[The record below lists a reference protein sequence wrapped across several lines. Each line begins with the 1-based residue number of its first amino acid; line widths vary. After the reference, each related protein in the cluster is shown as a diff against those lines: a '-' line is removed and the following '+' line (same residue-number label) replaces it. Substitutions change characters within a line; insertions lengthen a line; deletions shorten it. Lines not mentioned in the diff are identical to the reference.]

1 MFQRFWILTILL
13 AATLFGQS
21 ELATLTGTVTD
32 ASGAVI
38 RDVQLTVTNAGTG
51 AVNTASTGE
60 GGRYFFA
67 NLRPGVYNI
76 SATMKGFKKFVNE
89 GVTLQVAQAARL
101 DIALQVGDTAEVLTV
116 TGEAPLLEAENAS
129 RGAVIEQR
137 KIVELPLNG
146 RDYNQLATLSPGV
159 LPSTPRLQSI
169 GFKGAFNVNGNRAFH
184 NAFLLDGVDNLSYSN
199 SFRGNNMQVVQPSVD
214 ALQEFRIQTNAY
226 SAEYGRSAGALVNAV
241 IKSGTNQLH
250 GTAYHFFRNR
260 ELDASN
266 FFANKSGAAKPF
278 RLRNQFG
285 ATAGAPIIKN
295 KLFVFGDY
303 EGLRD
308 RAGTVRFT
316 SVPQTPWTQGRFTIP
331 ISNPF
336 NPNDAGTDFRI
347 PATPDCNNGQG
358 FCWQIPANRI
368 DPVGRRV
375 LAVAPAPNTGTPGQ
389 VDNNFVNVPVDRQRT
404 DQYDIRVDNNI
415 TEKLNW
421 FARYSFSDTSLF
433 RPAPRPGLAEGS
445 FNDTFGTADWR
456 SQAVAFGTTWVAR
469 PTIVNDFR
477 FGFAMGDFF
486 QLPPNFGSG
495 CPEALIGLKNS
506 VTDEAICGGL
516 PVFNFPGGIQRRLGR
531 TTSVPQFQTPRS
543 YDFRDSVSLNRGNHA
558 IKAGFEYLRVGTG
571 IRDVGSLL
579 GNFDLS
585 GRFTNQ
591 NGQWQGAIAD
601 LLLGFPTRYQ
611 QDSNTVFN
619 MYQRM
624 YFGYVQDDWKIRR
637 NLTLNL
643 GVRYEFATPPIE
655 EDRQAANFDF
665 RTNSFVTAKDGSL
678 FERTLIRP
686 DRNNWA
692 PRLGLAWTVTPKT
705 VVRAGYGMFYN
716 HTNRQGREGL
726 LGFNPP
732 FIILADANLTG
743 ANRLLATNAF
753 MKLDTGVP
761 PGFVDINRVNLQ
773 TVARRGQDSGQRT
786 TYVQQWNLSIQREIL
801 RDAVFEVGYIGN
813 KGTKLAAFRNLNP
826 ATLTFNAQGAPVT
839 GPRVFA
845 GNGLLGDIQFLENL
859 GVSNYHSLQLRF
871 EKRFSAGWL
880 LLSSYTWGKALTNSV
895 DHLSTSGAGNGVDVG
910 VFREPQNPASRA
922 DMYGPAEFDVT
933 HRWVNSAVWQLPFG
947 KGRKFGANMNRA
959 ADWIVGGWEI
969 SPIFTWQ
976 GGLGLTINQ
985 AQILNL
991 GGERRS
997 RPNRIANGSLPES
1010 QRNVDRW
1017 FDTTAFVP
1025 LSTTPGAV
1033 GFVPNQAFGNAGIG
1047 ILRGPGLVNL
1057 DFNLN
1062 KSFRVTETNSLQF
1075 RAEFFNALN
1084 HTNLGLP
1091 GVTVGT
1097 GFGQIVGTSTEARI
1111 IQLALK
1117 YRF

>member
-1 MFQRFWILTILL
+1 MALL
-13 AATLFGQS
+13 AQS

-38 RDVQLTVTNAGTG
+38 RDVQITVTNKGTG
-51 AVNTASTGE
+51 AVSTVTTGE
-60 GGRYFFA
+60 SGRYFVA
-67 NLRPGVYNI
+67 NLRPGAYNV
-76 SATMKGFKKFVNE
+76 SAATKGFKKFVNE
-89 GVTLQVAQAARL
+89 GITLQVAQAARL
-101 DIALQVGDTAEVLTV
+101 DITLQVGDTAEILTV
-116 TGEAPLLEAENAS
+116 TAEAPLLEAENAA

-146 RDYNQLATLSPGV
+146 RDYNQLAILSPGV

-266 FFANKSGAAKPF
+266 FFANKSGAQKPF

-285 ATAGAPIIKN
+285 ATAGGPIVKN

-316 SVPQTPWTQGRFTIP
+316 SVPQVPWTQGRFTIP

-336 NPNDAGTDFRI
+336 NPNDNGTDFRI

-358 FCWQIPANRI
+358 FCWQIPSNLI

-375 LAVAPAPNTGTPGQ
+375 IAVAPAPNTGAPGQ
-389 VDNNFVNVPVDRQRT
+389 IDNNFVNVPVDKQRT
-404 DQYDIRVDNNI
+404 DQFDIRVDNNI
-415 TEKLNW
+415 TEKINW
-421 FARYSFSDTSLF
+421 FARYSFSDTTLF

-456 SQAVAFGTTWVAR
+456 SQAVAFGNTWVVR
-469 PTIVNDFR
+469 PTVVNDFR

-506 VTDEAICGGL
+506 VTDESICGGL

-558 IKAGFEYLRVGTG
+558 FKAGFEYLRVGTG

-579 GNFDLS
+579 GNFDFS

-619 MYQRM
+619 MFQRM
-624 YFGYVQDDWKIRR
+624 YFGYLQDDWKIRR

-655 EDRQAANFDF
+655 EDLQAANFDF
-665 RTNSFVTAKDGSL
+665 RTNSFVTAKNGSL

-692 PRLGLAWTVTPKT
+692 PRIGLAWSVSPKT

-743 ANRLLATNAF
+743 AGRLLATNAF
-753 MKLDTGVP
+753 MKLETGVP

-773 TVARRGQDSGQRT
+773 TVARRAQDSGQRT
-786 TYVQQWNLSIQREIL
+786 TYVQQWNLSIQREVL

-826 ATLTFNAQGAPVT
+826 ATFTFNAQGAPVT

-845 GNGLLGDIQFLENL
+845 ANGLLGDIQFLENL

-880 LLSSYTWGKALTNSV
+880 MLSSYTWGKALTNSV

-910 VFREPQNPASRA
+910 VFREPQNPFSRR
-922 DMYGPAEFDVT
+922 DMYGLAEFDVQ
-933 HRWVNSAVWQLPFG
+933 HRWVTSAVWQLPFG
-947 KGRKFGANMNRA
+947 KGRRFGSGMSRA
-959 ADWIVGGWEI
+959 ADWIAGGWEF

-976 GGLGLTINQ
+976 SGLGLTINQ
-985 AQILNL
+985 AQVLNL

-997 RPNRIANGSLPES
+997 RPNRIASGSLPEG

-1017 FDTTAFVP
+1017 FDTNAFVA
-1025 LSTTPGAV
+1025 LSATPGTV
-1033 GFVPNQAFGNAGIG
+1033 GFVPNQAFGNSGVG

-1062 KSFRVTETNSLQF
+1062 KSFRVTETNSLQL
-1075 RAEFFNALN
+1075 RAEFFNAFN
-1084 HTNLGLP
+1084 HANFGVP
-1091 GVTVGT
+1091 GVTAGT
-1097 GFGQIVGTSTEARI
+1097 GFGQIVNTATEARI
-1111 IQLALK
+1111 IQFALK